1 MGGISLPKFGNWLGD
16 SAAGAIGMGKKI
28 KGADDPNPL
37 PPLSPD
43 ATDEAVQNARI
54 MERRKQIGMN
64 GRMSTFLTTSG
75 GDSAAY
81 NSGSQSM
88 NTPTTVLGG

>member
-1 MGGISLPKFGNWLGD
+1 MGGINFQKLGNWAGD
-16 SAAGAIGMGKKI
+16 SLEGAIGMGKKI

-37 PPLSPD
+37 PPLAPD
-43 ATDEAVQNARI
+43 ATDDAVQAARI

-64 GRMSTFLTTSG
+64 GRMSTFLTTASDQG
-75 GDSAAY
+75 QT
-81 NSGSQSM
+81 N